1 MHHNI
6 RPFAKDWWDAL
17 PYYGGAFFLPFCREW
32 DSAFV
37 TFPKAKISCNRN
49 RQEARVGH
57 KRNKNQGFLIPAT
70 D

>member
-1 MHHNI
+1 MHCRTTVVH
-6 RPFAKDWWDAL
+6 
-17 PYYGGAFFLPFCREW
+17 FFVPFCRGW
-32 DSAFV
+32 DSDCV

-49 RQEARVGH
+49 RWAARVGH